1 MPAAVSLIVPVY
13 KVEKYLP
20 RCLKSIEEQTMQEG
34 LEVLLV
40 DDGSPDRC
48 GEMCEEFART
58 RANVRVIHK
67 QNGGL
72 SSARN
77 AGIDVATGEY
87 LMFLDSDDF
96 LRKDACETA
105 YRTAVETGADIVEFA
120 PSYVCGDEEQAV
132 ESIRA
137 PRMIAGSSNIFGALA
152 DLRWNVQE
160 TAWDKLYRRR
170 LFDGLR
176 FPPGRRYEDTFLMPS
191 LLARAESLYVLP
203 DALYFYRQRPDSFIH
218 TRGNTSVDDRI
229 AAHEEILRVAL
240 EYFPEHAETARARTY
255 HMHIVCLNSIL
266 DCPRFRSHPC
276 WKSHIRALRQLLPD
290 LLRTKN
296 PRWLPKRR
304 KVYAVLLAYCPYLAL
319 VYERIR
325 YRKQRKHFRYVSGGA

>member
-96 LRKDACETA
+96 LRKDACELA
-105 YRTAVETGADIVEFA
+105 YGAAVETGADVVSFA
-120 PSYVCGDEEQAV
+120 SLAVYDDEAP
-132 ESIRA
+132 IFRAPRA
-137 PRMIAGSSNIFGALA
+137 PRMIRGSHDIFGALA
-152 DLRWNVQE
+152 DTKWGIQE
-160 TAWDKLYRRR
+160 TACDKLYRRH

-176 FPPGRRYEDTFLMPS
+176 FPPGRRHEDSFLMPS
-191 LLARAESLYVLP
+191 LLPRASALYVLP
-203 DALYFYRQRPDSFIH
+203 DALYFYRQRPDSIMH
-218 TRGNTSVDDRI
+218 TRGNTSVDDRV
-229 AAHEEILRVAL
+229 AAHEEVLRVAR
-240 EYFPEHAETARARTY
+240 EKFPEHAETVKGRTY

>member
-13 KVEKYLP
+13 RVEEYLP

-132 ESIRA
+132 AAQFFLFETVGIPIMRL
-137 PRMIAGSSNIFGALA
+137 MIPPVLHSVLQVPAAVCSSRVLA
-152 DLRWNVQE
+152 V
-160 TAWDKLYRRR
+160 RRSDSEHR
-170 LFDGLR
+170 EPVRGH
-176 FPPGRRYEDTFLMPS
+176 GR
-191 LLARAESLYVLP
+191 
-203 DALYFYRQRPDSFIH
+203 
-218 TRGNTSVDDRI
+218 
-229 AAHEEILRVAL
+229 
-240 EYFPEHAETARARTY
+240 
-255 HMHIVCLNSIL
+255 
-266 DCPRFRSHPC
+266 
-276 WKSHIRALRQLLPD
+276 
-290 LLRTKN
+290 
-296 PRWLPKRR
+296 
-304 KVYAVLLAYCPYLAL
+304 
-319 VYERIR
+319 
-325 YRKQRKHFRYVSGGA
+325 